1 MFSILPLS
9 LNNPPVNWLVDRG
22 QSNWNVYISKHVM
35 ECRVTG
41 PERIEIAAYQKS
53 RLHVRHFNIDSPKPR
68 SSLFTDLKFQR
79 KFYDTIKFHNLYMLK
94 GI

>member
-9 LNNPPVNWLVDRG
+9 LNNPAVNWLVDRG
-22 QSNWNVYISKHVM
+22 RSNRNVYISKHVM

-53 RLHVRHFNIDSPKPR
+53 VAPR
-68 SSLFTDLKFQR
+68 APSLISILSKLSILRDLKYSNKENFNYPR
-79 KFYDTIKFHNLYMLK
+79 IY
-94 GI
+94 

>member
-9 LNNPPVNWLVDRG
+9 LNNPAVNWLVDRG
-22 QSNWNVYISKHVM
+22 QSNGNVYISKHVM

-53 RLHVRHFNIDSPKPR
+53 WLHVRRFNIDS
-68 SSLFTDLKFQR
+68 R
-79 KFYDTIKFHNLYMLK
+79 KGLEI
-94 GI
+94 